1 MLSAVRRYK
10 SLLSSALA
18 RCFPRTTA
26 YLQAE
31 REAREAL
38 FGSPRGRPKKK
49 AAKASAKVAGKA
61 AKRAAPRKPV
71 AAARSA
77 PQGIYP
83 AAALK
88 IDEAQER
95 AMREQVAQA
104 ALLGVVSPPS
114 EEQWAMILCRQPLA
128 RIFAGAGSGKSTTL
142 VLRVVFMLCHLGVEP
157 QRLTVISFTNASCAQ
172 LREQL
177 LRVLAHWQYP
187 FDAAQARQCV
197 RTFHSALGS
206 LAREVLGNP
215 RWFEQL
221 DDRDP
226 AAEPDN
232 PLTAGRLRPA
242 QQRLLKQAYQRC
254 YADSPAFRA
263 KTHKLL
269 DLPPPAEVE

>member
-10 SLLSSALA
+10 SMLSSALA

-38 FGSPRGRPKKK
+38 LQPAKARSRKN
-49 AAKASAKVAGKA
+49 AAKAPAKAAGKP
-61 AKRAAPRKPV
+61 AKGAVRGTPRKP
-71 AAARSA
+71 AAASRGA

-88 IDEAQER
+88 VDESQER

-104 ALLGVVSPPS
+104 ATLGVVSPPS

-177 LRVLAHWQYP
+177 LRLLAHWQYP

-226 AAEPDN
+226 AAEP
-232 PLTAGRLRPA
+232 
-242 QQRLLKQAYQRC
+242 
-254 YADSPAFRA
+254 
-263 KTHKLL
+263 
-269 DLPPPAEVE
+269 